1 MWKAR
6 VASAI
11 DAFPH
16 TRHIAGKAQH
26 PTSVGCK
33 HHVGTNRRSLD
44 SVHHRTRRVD
54 RMQPRHAAFLAFLL
68 TLPILLAACDTSE
81 PSPDADTAST
91 DTASTEATASGVPL
105 ADVHPDYTAL
115 GQPAADGTDPLLD
128 ALRAELQRSMATY
141 STATEPA
148 YFIAYRS
155 TDAHLLTLAA
165 ERGDLKT
172 DTESRTRNLGVE
184 LRTGDHRRDSTHPLR
199 SDGFSFGAMM
209 GSNGSR
215 LSLGDDAPLLRDQI
229 WKATDSAYWQAVE
242 DIAHVRGNVAV
253 KVEEEDASD
262 DFSREDAVTV
272 IDPLAATPLDR
283 FVWIDRIRQHSRRFD
298 RDPQVLLSTVSLDV
312 EQRVFRLVNTEGS
325 VVRRNQGVYRLDIRA
340 VTKADDGMELA
351 RSRRFL
357 AATPE
362 GLPDARTVDAAIDV
376 LVDELAAL
384 RAAPLATAYE
394 GPAILEAEAAGVFF
408 HEVLGHRV
416 EGDRL
421 RREEDQQTF
430 KNKLGQRVLPAGF
443 RVDFDPT
450 LREHDGR
457 LLMGSYGVDD
467 EGVQARPVNIIDDGI
482 LRGFLL
488 SRRPIEGFARSNGH
502 GRAQGVGRP
511 VARQSNLVVRHDA
524 PLAADAMRQ
533 KLLDGIAAQGKPWG
547 LVIRSIDQGGYTVVG
562 RAQISSFKVN
572 PEMVYRLYPDGR
584 EELVRGVDL
593 IGTPLTLF
601 AEVDAADDRSDVFHG
616 WCGAESGSVP
626 TSIVSPSILLRRV
639 EVQRKPK
646 SQDRPPIL
654 PAPEVD
660 A

>member
-1 MWKAR
+1 MPPFRA
-6 VASAI
+6 AS
-11 DAFPH
+11 
-16 TRHIAGKAQH
+16 
-26 PTSVGCK
+26 
-33 HHVGTNRRSLD
+33 
-44 SVHHRTRRVD
+44 
-54 RMQPRHAAFLAFLL
+54 LALLL
-68 TLPILLAACDTSE
+68 TLLAACG
-81 PSPDADTAST
+81 T
-91 DTASTEATASGVPL
+91 DTAPTVEPTTPTTQTPNARPTGTPL
-105 ADVHPDYTAL
+105 ADVHPDYAAL
-115 GQPAADGTDPLLD
+115 GLPGSDGKDTLLD
-128 ALRAELQRSMATY
+128 ALHAELQRSMTTY
-141 STATEPA
+141 AVATEPA
-148 YFIAYRS
+148 YFLAYRTS
-155 TDAHLLTLAA
+155 DAHLLQLSA
-165 ERGDLKT
+165 ERGALKA
-172 DTESRTRNLGVE
+172 DTESRSRSLGVE
-184 LRTGDHRRDSTHPLR
+184 LRTGGHRRDSTHPLR

-215 LSLGDDAPLLRDQI
+215 LSLGNDEALLRDQI
-229 WKATDSAYWQAVE
+229 WKATDAAYWQAVE
-242 DIAHVRGNVAV
+242 DIARVRGNVAV
-253 KVEEEDASD
+253 KVEEEDGSD
-262 DFSREDAVTV
+262 DFSREPAYTAL
-272 IDPLAATPLDR
+272 DPLTPMPLDR
-283 FVWIDRIRQHSRRFD
+283 FVWIDRLKRHSQRFD

-312 EQRVFRLVNTEGS
+312 EHRVFRLVNSEGS
-325 VVRRNQGVYRLDIRA
+325 AVRRSHGVYRLDIRA

-357 AATPE
+357 AATPD
-362 GLPDARTVDAAIDV
+362 GLPDADTVDAA
-376 LVDELAAL
+376 VDTIVGELAAL

-421 RREEDQQTF
+421 RKEEDQQTF
-430 KNKLGQRVLPAGF
+430 KNKIGQRVLPAGF

-457 LLMGSYGVDD
+457 LLMGSYSVDD

-482 LRGFLL
+482 LRSFLL
-488 SRRPIEGFARSNGH
+488 SRRPIEGFDRSNGH
-502 GRAQGVGRP
+502 GRTQAVGRP
-511 VARQSNLVVRHDA
+511 VARQSNLVVRHHA

-547 LVIRSIDQGGYTVVG
+547 LVIRSIDQGGYTTTG
-562 RAQISSFKVN
+562 RGDISSFKVN

-601 AEVDAADDRSDVFHG
+601 AEVDAADDRTGVFHG
-616 WCGAESGSVP
+616 WCGAESGAVP

-654 PAPEVD
+654 PAPEVG